1 MMMKSIAFAILAAV
15 IFTSSSFGQSQSK
28 LQPTEV
34 VYYSLKAMAENPA
47 ARRLPT
53 IKQYFDRLETEN
65 LDEDQNFALG
75 EVYFLNFKPGESLTQ
90 YEMFMDGADLRAR
103 IAWQKAMQIEFS
115 AYDRH
120 EKVEGMV
127 EEYWL
132 KFPPMPQDIWHAD
145 WQIKNLANKYL
156 KEGNHQKVVDIVT
169 REVNR
174 LPTNAPYRSL
184 RLPAVFMNSF
194 VAVGQEDAA
203 RTMLRQS
210 VIAMRQGLA
219 NHLSVQK
226 TSINIFPSTPLV
238 PGTYFRMEEGLQ
250 GAAFSP
256 GYPSAGLRTRQ
267 YLRLIAEIE
276 LSF

>member
-1 MMMKSIAFAILAAV
+1 MMIKSIASALLAV
-15 IFTSSSFGQSQSK
+15 VVFTSNSFAQNQSK
-28 LQPTEV
+28 LEPTEV

-53 IKQYFDRLETEN
+53 IKQYFDRLNTES
-65 LDEDQNFALG
+65 LDKYQNFALG
-75 EVYFLNFKPGESLTQ
+75 EVYFLNLKPRESLAQ
-90 YEMFMDGADLRAR
+90 YEMFMDGTDLRAR
-103 IAWQKAMQIEFS
+103 IAWQKAMQINYA

-127 EEYWL
+127 EDYWQ
-132 KFPPMPQDIWHAD
+132 KFPPTPEDIWHAD
-145 WQIKNLANKYL
+145 WQIKNLATKYQE
-156 KEGNHQKVVDIVT
+156 EGDHQKVVDIVT

-174 LPTNAPYRSL
+174 LPLNAPYRSL

-203 RTMLRQS
+203 RLMLRKS
-210 VIAMRQGLA
+210 VVAMRQGLA
-219 NHLSVQK
+219 ELLSAQEASV
-226 TSINIFPSTPLV
+226 SIFPSTPLV

-256 GYPSAGLRTRQ
+256 GYPSAGLRARQ

-276 LSF
+276 LVF